1 MRQTRPTTPLAL
13 QIDLNAAL
21 VCSIAPARDLH
32 CCPATAAAAAAAA
45 EPGRDMPSSPRSRP
59 QGVCPGD
66 ALMALPETGVVRIG
80 GGVQQDGEQLVATK
94 AGLLQQAR
102 NGKLWVEARQKR

>member
-1 MRQTRPTTPLAL
+1 MTTT
-13 QIDLNAAL
+13 Q
-21 VCSIAPARDLH
+21 SHAPPAVLH
-32 CCPATAAAAAAAA
+32 TSACRRRLLPPG
-45 EPGRDMPSSPRSRP
+45 PGRALNKPLPSPPRCP

-66 ALMALPETGVVRIG
+66 VLMSLPETGVLRIG